1 MGNYAI
7 TDKKDYFLS
16 GITRSAE
23 YRIQELKRL
32 KSVIKSSEDEII
44 EALFLDLHK
53 SPFESY
59 ATEIGVVY
67 DEINLLISKLKGWMK
82 KKYVSSP
89 ITAFPARSYSQYE
102 PHGVCLI
109 LAPWNYPFQLA
120 IAPLAGAIASGNC
133 AVVKPSEISTNTALV
148 IEKIINKTF
157 EPKYIQ
163 VINGDAIISQELLKL
178 HFDFIFFTGSP
189 NIGKLVMHAA
199 AEHLTPF
206 VLELGGKSP
215 CIVDASADLKL
226 AARRIIWGKC
236 INAGQTCIAPDY
248 VFAEENIKDKLVGEM
263 KQCIV
268 EMYGENIKE
277 NLEFPHIIDNRN
289 LERLKKLMLSGNI
302 LFGGETD
309 DKTKFIA
316 PTLLDKVALD
326 SALMQEEI
334 FGPLLPII
342 SFTSIQEVIHFIQQ
356 HPKPLALYL
365 FTKNKSVE
373 KEILTNTSSGGVTIN
388 DTLMHFTNANL
399 PFGGVGNS
407 GFGSYH
413 GFASFE
419 AFSHKKPVMKRSN
432 LIDIP
437 IRYAPFK
444 NKLKILK
451 LIMK

>member
-7 TDKKDYFLS
+7 TDKKDCFYS
-16 GITRSAE
+16 GITQSAE
-23 YRIQELKRL
+23 FRLKELKRL
-32 KSVIKSSEDEII
+32 KSIIKSNEDEII
-44 EALFLDLHK
+44 KALFLDLHK

-67 DEINLLISKLKGWMK
+67 DEINLLIRKLKGWMRK
-82 KKYVSSP
+82 KSVSSP
-89 ITAFPARSYSQYE
+89 ITAFPARSYFQYE

-133 AVVKPSEISTNTALV
+133 AVLKPSEISTNTALV
-148 IEKIINKTF
+148 IEKLINNAF
-157 EPKYIQ
+157 SREYIE
-163 VINGDAIISQELLKL
+163 VKNGDAKTSQELLKL
-178 HFDFIFFTGSP
+178 DFDFIFFTGSP
-189 NIGKLVMHAA
+189 KIGKLVMHAA

-215 CIVDASADLKL
+215 CIVDASANIKL
-226 AARRIIWGKC
+226 AARRVIWGKC

-248 VFAEENIKDKLVGEM
+248 VFVEENIKEKLITEM
-263 KQCIV
+263 QQCIV
-268 EMYGENIKE
+268 DMYGENQKD
-277 NLEFPHIIDNRN
+277 NPEFPHIINNANFD
-289 LERLKKLMLSGNI
+289 RLTKMMQSGNI
-302 LFGGETD
+302 IFGGEVD
-309 DKTKFIA
+309 DKTRFIA
-316 PTLLDKVALD
+316 PTLLDNVSFD

-342 SFTSIQEVIHFIQQ
+342 SFTNIKEVIHYIQQ

-365 FTKNKSVE
+365 FTGKKSVE
-373 KEILTNTSSGGVTIN
+373 NEVLSNTSAGGVTIN
-388 DTLMHFTNANL
+388 DTLMHFTNLNL
-399 PFGGVGNS
+399 PFGGIGNS

-413 GFASFE
+413 GFCSFE

-432 LIDIP
+432 LLDIP

>member
-1 MGNYAI
+1 MGNYSI
-7 TDKKDYFLS
+7 TDKKDYFHS

-32 KSVIKSSEDEII
+32 KSIIKSNEGEII

-89 ITAFPARSYSQYE
+89 ITAFPARSYSQFE

-120 IAPLAGAIASGNC
+120 FAPLAGAIASGNC
-133 AVVKPSEISTNTALV
+133 AVIKPSEISSNTALV
-148 IEKIINKTF
+148 IEKIINTTF
-157 EPKYIQ
+157 SKEFIE

-178 HFDFIFFTGSP
+178 NFDFIFFTGSP

-215 CIVDASADLKL
+215 CIVDGSADIKM
-226 AARRIIWGKC
+226 AAQRIIWGKC

-248 VFAEENIKDKLVGEM
+248 VFAEEKIKDKLVVEM
-263 KQCIV
+263 KRCIV

-277 NLEFPHIIDNRN
+277 NPEFPHIINNSN
-289 LERLKKLMLSGNI
+289 LERLKKMMLSGDI
-302 LFGGETD
+302 LFGGEVD
-309 DKTKFIA
+309 DKTRFIA
-316 PTLLDKVALD
+316 PTLIDHVDLN
-326 SALMQEEI
+326 STLMQEEI

-342 SFTSIQEVIHFIQQ
+342 SFTNIKEVINFIQQ

-365 FTKNKSVE
+365 FARNKGVE

-413 GFASFE
+413 GFNSFK